1 MSDNFMTSIEISDYA
16 VTAVYEMRNNYF
28 KSFNVTLYNHSFL
41 IMNVRDITRGNL
53 DFDCIQFATNKML
66 IKYKNKFFIIRFN
79 WNNPGRID
87 VIVTSYENEDE
98 AYKLYSMQV

>member
-1 MSDNFMTSIEISDYA
+1 MTSIEISDYA

-28 KSFNVTLYNHSFL
+28 NSFNVTLNNHTFL
-41 IMNVRDITRGNL
+41 IMNVIDITRDNL
-53 DFDCIQFATNKML
+53 DFNCIQFATNRML

-79 WNNPGRID
+79 WNYPGKIN

-98 AYKLYSMQV
+98 AYKLYSMQI